1 MVKIRVNNE
10 SAIKIWMFVE
20 VLNLTFIRGK
30 RRVDCYKFLI
40 ESYSASH
47 GTILKFLTFFKQTV
61 L

>member
-1 MVKIRVNNE
+1 MVKIRVNTE

-20 VLNLTFIRGK
+20 ILNSTFIRGK

-47 GTILKFLTFFKQTV
+47 GTILKI
-61 L
+61 